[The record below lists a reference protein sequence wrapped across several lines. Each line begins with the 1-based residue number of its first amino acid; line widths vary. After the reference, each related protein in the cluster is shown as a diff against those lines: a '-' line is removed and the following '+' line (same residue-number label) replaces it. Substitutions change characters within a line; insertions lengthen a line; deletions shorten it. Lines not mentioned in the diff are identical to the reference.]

1 MRPLF
6 PPLSALLTLALGCC
20 LAATPGRAAEDYE
33 QAPINYSAS
42 KPADVIARLE
52 ARLASGEL
60 TFPGDDRAVI
70 TALLQELKIPITS
83 QVLVFAKTSFQR
95 SRISPSHPRAL
106 YFSDTCYI
114 GWVPGGLI
122 EVTSIDPQLGP
133 VFYAFDPRAKAD
145 AKTARFARD
154 EDCLRCH
161 GGNFVRGIPGVFVRS
176 VFPDQT
182 GEPIFRHGSKVVD
195 HRTPFEERWGGW
207 YVTGKHGTALHRG
220 NLLAKEE
227 GENLIFPVEKGA
239 NITDLSPY
247 FDPAGYLTTTSD
259 IVALMIFEHQA
270 SVQNALTQA
279 AFDARRMLHYQEGL
293 QKAFKEAVTTEPSYD
308 SVKSVFASATRS
320 VVDALLLKD
329 EAALPAGVQGR
340 ADFVQ
345 DYEKSGPRTK
355 DGRSL
360 RQLSLQGHLFR
371 HRCSPLI
378 YSEMFVALPAALKKQ
393 ICQALARALDPTSPD
408 PRYAYIGTGERA
420 ALRTILRETHADL
433 KDLPSGE

>member
-1 MRPLF
+1 MSSFFCPMPRLLPLV
-6 PPLSALLTLALGCC
+6 LGFS
-20 LAATPGRAAEDYE
+20 LWTAAGIAAEDYE

-52 ARLASGEL
+52 TRLASGEL
-60 TFPGDDRAVI
+60 SFPGDDRAVI
-70 TALLQELKIPITS
+70 TALLKELHIPITS

-95 SRISPSHPRAL
+95 GRISPTHPRAL

-122 EVTSIDPQLGP
+122 EITSIDPHLGP
-133 VFYAFDPRAKAD
+133 VFYTFDPRAKAD
-145 AKTARFARD
+145 AKTARFSRD

-227 GENLIFPVEKGA
+227 GENLVFPVEKGA
-239 NITDLSPY
+239 NITDLAPY
-247 FDPAGYLTTTSD
+247 FDPSGYLTTTSD

-293 QKAFKEAVTTEPSYD
+293 QKAFKETVTTEPSYD

-329 EAALPAGVQGR
+329 EAVLPAGVQGR

-345 DYEKSGPRTK
+345 DYENGGPRTK
-355 DGRSL
+355 NGRSL

-378 YSEMFVALPAALKKQ
+378 YSEMFAALPAALKKQ
-393 ICQALARALDPTSPD
+393 ICQALTRALDPASPD
-408 PRYAYIGTGERA
+408 PRYAYIGASERS
-420 ALRTILRETHADL
+420 ALRAILRETHVDL
-433 KDLPSGE
+433 KDLPPGD